1 MNTLPASSD
10 EHPLGTPLGG
20 SLAQS
25 LGGLAAIILAIVGL
39 ARIFP
44 QYMVAIAALVV
55 GAAFI
60 FQGGNTFMEYSR
72 VLPKAFAGRGGRS
85 MIGSG
90 VSIDVLAGVAGIVLG
105 VLALVTVT
113 PTVLLPVAVIVFG
126 AALIGS
132 SGDTSRLNALKHE
145 QSKADD
151 TLEQVARESFSM
163 GDGTQ
168 VFVGLASIVLGI
180 IGLIGYDWTVL
191 TLVALLII
199 GVAILVSSTAIID
212 KMMTFV
218 QG

>member
-1 MNTLPASSD
+1 L
-10 EHPLGTPLGG
+10 
-20 SLAQS
+20 
-25 LGGLAAIILAIVGL
+25 
-39 ARIFP
+39 F
-44 QYMVAIAALVV
+44 
-55 GAAFI
+55 
-60 FQGGNTFMEYSR
+60 
-72 VLPKAFAGRGGRS
+72 
-85 MIGSG
+85 
-90 VSIDVLAGVAGIVLG
+90 
-105 VLALVTVT
+105 
-113 PTVLLPVAVIVFG
+113 PVAVIVFG

-132 SGDTSRLNALKHE
+132 SGYTSRLNALKHE